1 VSETVDTAA
10 ESTEVTPSPAAAAP
24 KKRAAKKSGAKKAA
38 KKAPAKSPAKKAAKK
53 EATDRAPRDH
63 AYKLVKKSALPE
75 KLSVQG
81 AFIIEKL
88 EAAGKDGLTK
98 AKLAKMAENAPSKFP
113 CTQPHDR
120 AVGFYLSKFK
130 STGAL
135 DWVRE

>member
-38 KKAPAKSPAKKAAKK
+38 KKAPAKSPAKK
-53 EATDRAPRDH
+53 EATDRAPRGH

-135 DWVRE
+135 DWVKE

>member
-10 ESTEVTPSPAAAAP
+10 ESTEVTTSPAAAAP

-38 KKAPAKSPAKKAAKK
+38 KKAPAKSPAKK
-53 EATDRAPRDH
+53 EATDRAPRGH

-135 DWVRE
+135 DWVKE